1 MLVSDLWSGSAHFTI
16 SSHITS
22 YHILYQVNLLQSLL
36 DACHIGL
43 QSPQLCRPPGGG
55 SGSSR
60 GGGSLGR
67 AWLLDTL
74 AAL

>member
-1 MLVSDLWSGSAHFTI
+1 M
-16 SSHITS
+16 
-22 YHILYQVNLLQSLL
+22 YQVHLLQSLL

-55 SGSSR
+55 SGSRSGGGSSGR
-60 GGGSLGR
+60 GGGSWGR